1 MSVADLVA
9 LGSNQ
14 WSAMAS
20 DDLVALTTSQWSSL
34 LTFPSM
40 TADDLVALTT
50 HQWSALATD
59 DLRAIVVGAN
69 ANSIWNQMATDD
81 LDALTTA
88 QWAAIETAA
97 IGSEYLS
104 AGQLAALSTEDWA
117 AYYNS
122 PLVLDL
128 DGNGLDLLSL
138 AAGVRFDLQAIGEP
152 QRVGWVAPSDGLLAR
167 DLDGDGLISSGAELF
182 GDATALA
189 NGSVARDGFVALSD
203 LDDNRDGRI
212 DQADSGFDELFV
224 WRDLDSDGFT
234 DPGELQ
240 SLVDSGVTMLELA
253 PQTVSWWQAGNE
265 VRLESGYQNQAG
277 QDRALVDVWFAVIP
291 PEDILDPTSALT
303 VPSLIAPMVDESGNT
318 FLQGPKP

>member
-1 MSVADLVA
+1 
-9 LGSNQ
+9 
-14 WSAMAS
+14 
-20 DDLVALTTSQWSSL
+20 
-34 LTFPSM
+34 
-40 TADDLVALTT
+40 
-50 HQWSALATD
+50 
-59 DLRAIVVGAN
+59 
-69 ANSIWNQMATDD
+69 
-81 LDALTTA
+81 
-88 QWAAIETAA
+88 
-97 IGSEYLS
+97 
-104 AGQLAALSTEDWA
+104 
-117 AYYNS
+117 
-122 PLVLDL
+122 
-128 DGNGLDLLSL
+128 
-138 AAGVRFDLQAIGEP
+138 
-152 QRVGWVAPSDGLLAR
+152 
-167 DLDGDGLISSGAELF
+167 
-182 GDATALA
+182 
-189 NGSVARDGFVALSD
+189 VALSD

-291 PEDILDPTSALT
+291 PEVILDPTSAVT